1 MYSHVEGLGAILRL
15 WVIGMDLLM
24 AAAYVMLIIMLRVR
38 RLRLKFLL
46 ATLIQVWRW
55 LHRGAGIECSSV
67 RCSGIVLLQNQL
79 HAYSI
84 ELVRFVGVL
93 LRLTGP
99 MVSPSFVATS
109 MVFVGLDDDY

>member
-1 MYSHVEGLGAILRL
+1 
-15 WVIGMDLLM
+15 M

-38 RLRLKFLL
+38 RLRLKCLL